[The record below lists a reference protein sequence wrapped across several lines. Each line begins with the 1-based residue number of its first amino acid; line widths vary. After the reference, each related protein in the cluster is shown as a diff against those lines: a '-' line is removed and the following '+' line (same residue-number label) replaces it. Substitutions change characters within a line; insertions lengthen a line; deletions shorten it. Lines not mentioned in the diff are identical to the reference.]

1 MKFGQGWDIRD
12 HGPAYNWIVS
22 DGENLCSSEDL
33 QNKIEIKTLTI

>member
-22 DGENLCSSEDL
+22 DGESEDL